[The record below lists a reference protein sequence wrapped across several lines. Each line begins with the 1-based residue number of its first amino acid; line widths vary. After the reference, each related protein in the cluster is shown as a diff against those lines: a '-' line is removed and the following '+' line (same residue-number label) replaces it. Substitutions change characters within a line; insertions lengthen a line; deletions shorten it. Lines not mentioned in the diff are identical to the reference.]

1 MKHMSL
7 SALAAVGVL
16 AGMTAANAADLGG
29 NCCADLEERIA
40 ELEATTARKG
50 NRKVSLTVSGWV
62 SQQVTVWDDG
72 VRTKAYVGDIGA
84 TISSNVRFT
93 GSAQINS
100 DWSAGYVLHLEAR
113 GNEPLA
119 HDNSNVSQD
128 GGVQTLQ
135 SFWFVKSNSLGK
147 LSVGKQ
153 SSAGDNV
160 AILPDG
166 SGSLLQSLYVL
177 YENNGF
183 NIRNSAGGLTNQHW
197 GDLATCPGLQLGVAA
212 DCDGVPNNNVRYDT
226 PVFGG
231 FSASAS
237 WGESDIWAVAGRYAG
252 EHSGFKLSGA
262 IGYVETTNTTTSITN
277 PAYPG
282 YFGGGPGLRVSGG
295 SLQLGG
301 YIEHVA
307 TGLFFYGAYGKDYNT
322 RVSSWSGKPD
332 GDNFYLKAGIRQ
344 KWSPLGHTVLYG
356 LYGENNNKQ
365 SIADW
370 DAGITSS
377 NISQWSLGIVQ
388 EIDAAAMS
396 MWFVYNNFSASVNCD
411 ATRNNGSNEGGCASG
426 YGAGKGLTLGGG
438 RTNFDDFQSFKA
450 GALINF

>member
-1 MKHMSL
+1 MKHLSL

-93 GSAQINS
+93 GQAQINS

-119 HDNSNVSQD
+119 HENSNVSND

-135 SFWFVKSNSLGK
+135 SFWFVKSNTLGK
-147 LSVGKQ
+147 LSIGKQ

-212 DCDGVPNNNVRYDT
+212 DCDGVPNNNIRYDT

-262 IGYVETTNTTTSITN
+262 IGYVETTNSTTAITN
-277 PAYPG
+277 SLYPN
-282 YFGGGPGLRVSGG
+282 YVPGLTPAQLRVQGG

-322 RVSSWSGKPD
+322 RVSSFAGKPD
-332 GDNFYLKAGIRQ
+332 GDNFYLKGGIRQ

-370 DAGITSS
+370 DSGITSS
-377 NISQWSLGIVQ
+377 NITQWSLGLVQ

-396 MWFVYNNFSASVNCD
+396 MWFVYNNFSADLNCS
-411 ATRNNGSNEGGCASG
+411 TTKNLGGTEGGCQNAKG
-426 YGAGKGLTLGGG
+426 LVAGK
-438 RTNFDDFQSFKA
+438 NSFDDFQSFKA